1 MTISLT
7 LTFAAAAAA
16 MMAAFVVESSSWW
29 IKSACTPRTIGL
41 YVSRSNIYLYF
52 GRFFALAYNALIAFG
67 IENGAPAEQVAGTL
81 AIGFAATCAA
91 HLLLLR
97 GGRITHLTVAVTARI
112 LLLPKPVPH
121 DSAVHPRME
130 RRIITATTIASLCFG
145 IGISLPLLL
154 AVFVPQYRMS
164 LSYVGQT
171 VNALGTI
178 MLLFMVDQ
186 RLFRSLDE
194 GDLAQ
199 TLPSYSMGRALA
211 FGLSSALCFLIYK
224 AI

>member
-1 MTISLT
+1 VTIPQILLLST
-7 LTFAAAAAA
+7 AAAA
-16 MMAAFVVESSSWW
+16 MVAAFVVESSSWW
-29 IKSACTPRTIGL
+29 IKGACAPGSVGL

-67 IENGAPAEQVAGTL
+67 IENGAPASHVAMTL
-81 AIGFAATCAA
+81 AIGFAGTCVA

-97 GGRITHLTVAVTARI
+97 GGPTTHFTVAMLARI
-112 LLLPKPVPH
+112 LMLPRPAPYVADGPTPGNRAIVA
-121 DSAVHPRME
+121 S
-130 RRIITATTIASLCFG
+130 TAIASLCFG
-145 IGISLPLLL
+145 MGISLPLLL

-186 RLFRSLDE
+186 RLFRALDQ
-194 GDLAQ
+194 GGLNQ
-199 TLPSYSMGRALA
+199 TLPSYSLGRAFA
-211 FGLSSALCFLIYK
+211 FGVSAVLCLLIYK
-224 AI
+224 AV

>member
-1 MTISLT
+1 MTISLFLIFT
-7 LTFAAAAAA
+7 AAAAA
-16 MMAAFVVESSSWW
+16 MMAAFIVESSSWW
-29 IKSACTPRTIGL
+29 IKSACTPKTIGL

-67 IENGAPAEQVAGTL
+67 IENGAPAGQVAATL
-81 AIGFAATCAA
+81 AIGFAGTCVA
-91 HLLLLR
+91 HVLLLR
-97 GGRITHLTVAVTARI
+97 GDAITHLTIAATARI
-112 LLLPKPVPH
+112 LFLPKPGPY
-121 DSAVHPRME
+121 VHAARPRME
-130 RRIITATTIASLCFG
+130 RRIVTATAIASLCFG

-199 TLPSYSMGRALA
+199 TLPSYSIGRALA
-211 FGLSSALCFLIYK
+211 FGLSAVLCFLIYE

>member
-1 MTISLT
+1 
-7 LTFAAAAAA
+7 
-16 MMAAFVVESSSWW
+16 MAGFIVESSSWW
-29 IKSACTPRTIGL
+29 IKGACTPGTIGL

-52 GRFFALAYNALIAFG
+52 GRFFSLAYNALIAFG
-67 IENGAPAEQVAGTL
+67 IENGAPAQHVAATL
-81 AIGFAATCAA
+81 AIGFAGTCVA

-97 GGRITHLTVAVTARI
+97 GGAITHLTVAVMTRI
-112 LLLPKPVPH
+112 LLLPKPGPYDGVPH
-121 DSAVHPRME
+121 PQME
-130 RRIITATTIASLCFG
+130 RRIVTSSAIASLCFG

-154 AVFVPQYRMS
+154 AVLVPQYRMS
-164 LSYVGQT
+164 LSYVGQM

-194 GDLAQ
+194 GDLAR

-211 FGLSSALCFLIYK
+211 FGLSAALCFLIYK